1 MDSVRFGRVLGIG
14 TRLAAKT
21 VAAAVDAAT
30 APNPSAGSNP
40 SAKGTAGATA
50 GQPTS
55 PVAAAGERLG
65 EQTRRKTDQA
75 KQVRQ
80 NVKQGGKRFGEAV
93 WGPFTRA
100 GRVLW
105 LEFTGVFFGVFAVY
119 GLTEVWRQR
128 SYWRDSAAHH
138 NEHTHLLMGCAMLA
152 VFGYFTLS
160 SFARARRRS
169 RRG

>member
-30 APNPSAGSNP
+30 AANPSATR
-40 SAKGTAGATA
+40 TADTAA

-55 PVAAAGERLG
+55 RVAAAGERLG
-65 EQTRRKTDQA
+65 EQTRRKTDQTKRA
-75 KQVRQ
+75 GQ

-105 LEFTGVFFGVFAVY
+105 LEFTGVFFGIFAVY

-128 SYWRDSAAHH
+128 AYWRDSAAHH